1 MAELSAGLNQGNEQD
16 GGADRI
22 QLSLGVEGTK
32 TDRWC
37 RSEYLQSHP
46 PTHRPVCSRKLL
58 TTFCNVGASCRR
70 YSERL
75 DNDNVRLQSQPSP
88 TYLGVKLDRTLS
100 FKQHLDSVKGKTTLI
115 RHRAGTT
122 WEATTKTLRISTEA
136 LVFSAAEYCAPV
148 WSHST
153 HAQKL
158 PSTLPYELSPDAYE
172 TLQLSS
178 PDSLQQRSDEKQP
191 QLSESHL
198 LHKVVTETPQRAR
211 RPFVTQELLHTTP
224 VDTSKAA
231 WVKARWRDRWQAA
244 VSSRLHQFIEA
255 DGCSRPGPS
264 HTEWTTI
271 T

>member
-16 GGADRI
+16 GGADSI

-37 RSEYLQSHP
+37 RSEYLQSSGNDLDSSDVADCHCVFHVKP
-46 PTHRPVCSRKLL
+46 EKMEADPAVE
-58 TTFCNVGASCRR
+58 V
-70 YSERL
+70 ERL

-100 FKQHLDSVKGKTTLI
+100 FKQHLDSVMVKTALI

-153 HAQKL
+153 HVQML

-172 TLQLSS
+172 PLQLSS
-178 PDSLQQRSDEKQP
+178 PESLPPPP
-191 QLSESHL
+191 QGCHGDTTARPVPLCHTHPGTASHNTCRHL
-198 LHKVVTETPQRAR
+198 QGRLGEG
-211 RPFVTQELLHTTP
+211 EMEGP
-224 VDTSKAA
+224 VAGSSII
-231 WVKARWRDRWQAA
+231 QA
-244 VSSRLHQFIEA
+244 SSIHGGPNR
-255 DGCSRPGPS
+255 CSRPGPPR
-264 HTEWTTI
+264 TEWTTI